1 MKIEITVITCYLHI
15 FKLNTIN
22 KILVAH
28 ICVKKENFDFLKAIV
43 ESYIYLVENKEDFYN
58 WITAENSEGMSP
70 IDIASQYS
78 NTNPIKYL
86 FDIIK
91 NTNEK
96 KLKLSEKRNNMFH
109 SAAKSNECFTIV

>member
-1 MKIEITVITCYLHI
+1 MLRFLT
-15 FKLNTIN
+15 NS
-22 KILVAH
+22 
-28 ICVKKENFDFLKAIV
+28 VKKPNCKSSSLTSQIKKFNFV
-43 ESYIYLVENKEDFYN
+43 
-58 WITAENSEGMSP
+58 
-70 IDIASQYS
+70 QYS

-109 SAAKSNECFTIV
+109 SAAKSNECFPIV